1 MAALLTKETLITKL
15 GTLID
20 DPVISDEAKQVLATA
35 RRELQDRDKPDDPL
49 SIRRMRSGLSK
60 IGKSKPLPA
69 PLVQLMGE
77 LIRSSKNLGLSLIF
91 GW

>member
-1 MAALLTKETLITKL
+1 MAALLTRETLITKL

-20 DPVISDEAKQVLATA
+20 DPVISDEVKQVLTKAL
-35 RRELQDRDKPDDPL
+35 RELQDPDNPDYSL
-49 SIRRMRSGLSK
+49 SISTMRNELST
-60 IGKSKPLPA
+60 IGKRTPLPGPIVA
-69 PLVQLMGE
+69 LMGD